1 MVIQSPYKKY
11 KRGQRQANV
20 ETDFT
25 SGMMFSEGA
34 VSDGYVKTLVN
45 FDFTQDGR
53 NALKPRAALT
63 VQEVILPDMSTEL
76 SLSDNALYLSDD
88 ISIKYSKE
96 CVENGVEYRQFILG
110 KPDEVDGELQN
121 KGKILAFTSPKS
133 VNDFND
139 IVASA
144 YTLSPASSSCAFY
157 NTALTEIHG
166 VELVPDAKTAFPV
179 GSFMGNSFYFFD
191 DSSEGKL
198 KHTVFNA
205 DHYDFDEVEVKP
217 ITASE
222 AVNYG
227 YNMLDDSPYTFDDT
241 AGAAGIS
248 FEMQGILPYDHKF
261 VDEDMDDEWDEPV
274 PQLLMNPRANS
285 RIWFRCNY
293 EADANET
300 YVIKWSWKEVSADD
314 WTVFNTE
321 WDANNPFSSVGTPVL
336 QADLIVPA
344 KEILIRC
351 EAYNTDDTTVVEKA
365 MTVGFDFSLDPS
377 STTRNI
383 KEEKYDLS
391 TASGMMSW
399 KNRLVLWGLP
409 VDPTILFISD
419 LDEPGYFP
427 YPNNITVF
435 DEPIISVVELMDTLI
450 VFTKSKVHQVQQND
464 DGTTW
469 TSTVIQ
475 SNLYIEAWDKH
486 LIQSVRNMVYFKSGN
501 YYYMIVPKA
510 QSTTGELTLAPITT
524 PITDFFN
531 HFRVNVSD
539 ICKACF
545 KTYDANGDVVSHD
558 LEDMVTY
565 YNFIDYDNIH
575 NFYIYKTEYAY
586 VHFDIIY
593 NVVDRYWKINI
604 YESAHFLYPFRN
616 DATQNGLMAGTTLV
630 NVINKDTSEEYLK
643 RIIQIFR
650 FDPLSVEDV
659 YIIAGTD
666 FMYSSDYSDAVYD
679 ANTEDINIPTVI
691 AEYNSVVQYDWQTY
705 IKPNPDPEYGYNYGE
720 ADPEYLYNEEY
731 FYDEYYDHWNVS
743 KVYDATIAASYP
755 SYAGANGNLTVDS
768 MYVDV
773 SMLLYEDLTIIG
785 SSDYISGFNRRALYN
800 TIEEDAELL
809 KDIIIFS
816 NRQLLDTGYRDA
828 NLFINKRYRELQL
841 QINNLDNVDMEFGM
855 DFLIAGEPRN
865 VDYKYEVSQVI
876 DELRED
882 EAIVYLDATPYIN
895 EAAYNIDKVNQ
906 WTLRNNLDYDISL
919 WKVRAEISGKG
930 VAPRLRLYTRSQFN
944 YQLFGINWVYREM
957 NMR

>member
-1 MVIQSPYKKY
+1 MAIQAPYKKY
-11 KRGQRQANV
+11 TRGQRQANV

-63 VQEVILPDMSTEL
+63 VQEVILPDMSTVL
-76 SLSDNALYLSDD
+76 SPSDDALYLSDD

-121 KGKILAFTSPKS
+121 TGKILAFTSPKS

-205 DHYDFDEVEVKP
+205 NHYDFDEVEVKS

-227 YNMLDDSPYTFDDT
+227 YNMLDDSPYTFNDT

-261 VDEDMDDEWDEPV
+261 VDEDMDSEWDEPV

-293 EADANET
+293 EADSNET

-336 QADLIVPA
+336 QADLIAPA

-383 KEEKYDLS
+383 KEENYDLS

-409 VDPTILFISD
+409 ADPTILFISD

-531 HFRVNVSD
+531 HFKVNVSD

-575 NFYIYKTEYAY
+575 NFYIYKTEQAY

-630 NVINKDTSEEYLK
+630 NIVNKDTSEEYLK

-659 YIIAGTD
+659 YIIAGSD
-666 FMYSSDYSDAVYD
+666 FTYSSNYSDAVYD
-679 ANTEDINIPTVI
+679 ADTENVTLPTVM
-691 AEYNSVVQYDWQTY
+691 AEYN
-705 IKPNPDPEYGYNYGE
+705 
-720 ADPEYLYNEEY
+720 NE
-731 FYDEYYDHWNVS
+731 
-743 KVYDATIAASYP
+743 
-755 SYAGANGNLTVDS
+755 NLTIDS
-768 MYVDV
+768 IYVDV
-773 SMLLYEDLTIIG
+773 SMLPNEDLTIIG
-785 SSDYISGFNRRALYN
+785 GADYISGFNRRVLYN

-828 NLFINKRYRELQL
+828 NLFVNKRYRELQL

-895 EAAYNIDKVNQ
+895 EPAFNIDKVNQ
-906 WTLRNNLDYDISL
+906 WTIRNNLDYDISL
-919 WKVRAEISGKG
+919 WKVRAEVSGKG

>member
-1 MVIQSPYKKY
+1 MAIQAPYKKY

-20 ETDFT
+20 ETNFT

-63 VQEVILPDMSTEL
+63 IQEVILPDMVTQLSPSDTE
-76 SLSDNALYLSDD
+76 LYLSDD

-96 CVENGVEYRQFILG
+96 CVEDGVEYKQFILG
-110 KPDEVDGELQN
+110 KPDEIDGELQN
-121 KGKILAFTSPKS
+121 KGKILAFTSPKN

-144 YTLSPASSSCAFY
+144 YILSPASSSCAFY

-191 DSSEGKL
+191 DSINGRL
-198 KHTVFNA
+198 KHTVFNS
-205 DHYDFDEVEVKP
+205 DYYDFDAVEIKS

-227 YNMLDDSPYTFDDT
+227 YNMLDENPYTFDDT
-241 AGAAGIS
+241 AGVAGIS
-248 FEMQGILPYDHKF
+248 FEMQGILPYNHKF
-261 VDEDMDDEWDEPV
+261 VDANSDGEWDAPV

-293 EADANET
+293 EADSNEA
-300 YVIKWSWKEVSADD
+300 YVIKWSWKEVSADE

-321 WDANNPFSSVGTPVL
+321 WNRNHPFSSANTPVL

-383 KEEKYDLS
+383 KEENYDLS

-409 VDPTILFISD
+409 ADPTILFISD

-435 DEPIISVVELMDTLI
+435 DEPIIAVVELMDTLI

-531 HFRVNVSD
+531 HFRANVSD
-539 ICKACF
+539 ICKSCF
-545 KTYDANGDVVSHD
+545 KTYDANGNVISHD

-575 NFYIYKTEYAY
+575 NFYIYKTENAY

-630 NVINKDTSEEYLK
+630 NIVDKDISEEYYK

-659 YIIAGTD
+659 YLIAGSD
-666 FMYSSDYSDAVYD
+666 IPYSSTYTDAVVTSDDLMVPVSLGSYS
-679 ANTEDINIPTVI
+679 NENITLNSVFLDVSTLIDENVTVI
-691 AEYNSVVQYDWQTY
+691 G
-705 IKPNPDPEYGYNYGE
+705 NP
-720 ADPEYLYNEEY
+720 
-731 FYDEYYDHWNVS
+731 
-743 KVYDATIAASYP
+743 
-755 SYAGANGNLTVDS
+755 
-768 MYVDV
+768 
-773 SMLLYEDLTIIG
+773 
-785 SSDYISGFNRRALYN
+785 DYISGFNRRALYN
-800 TIEEDAELL
+800 TINADAELL

-828 NLFINKRYRELQL
+828 GLFINKRYRELQL

-882 EAIVYLDATPYIN
+882 EAIVYLDATPYVN
-895 EAAYNIDKVNQ
+895 TSAYNIDKVNQ

-919 WKVRAEISGKG
+919 WKVRAEVSGKG
-930 VAPRLRLYTRSQFN
+930 VAPRLRLYTRNQFN
-944 YQLFGINWVYREM
+944 YQLFGISWVYREM

>member
-1 MVIQSPYKKY
+1 MAIQAPYKKY

-63 VQEVILPDMSTEL
+63 VQEVILPDMSTVL
-76 SLSDNALYLSDD
+76 SPSDDALYLSDD

-121 KGKILAFTSPKS
+121 TGKILAFTSPKS

-139 IVASA
+139 VVASA

-205 DHYDFDEVEVKP
+205 NHYDFDEVEVKS

-227 YNMLDDSPYTFDDT
+227 YNMLDENPYTFDDT
-241 AGAAGIS
+241 AGVAGIS

-261 VDEDMDDEWDEPV
+261 VDEDMDAEWDEPV

-293 EADANET
+293 EADSNET

-321 WDANNPFSSVGTPVL
+321 WDANNPFRSVGTPVL

-409 VDPTILFISD
+409 ADPTILFISD

-558 LEDMVTY
+558 LENMVTY

-575 NFYIYKTEYAY
+575 NFYIYKTEQAY

-630 NVINKDTSEEYLK
+630 NIVNKDTSEEYFK

-659 YIIAGTD
+659 YIIAGSD
-666 FMYSSDYSDAVYD
+666 FTYSSNYSDAVYD
-679 ANTEDINIPTVI
+679 ADTENVTLPTVM
-691 AEYNSVVQYDWQTY
+691 AEYN
-705 IKPNPDPEYGYNYGE
+705 
-720 ADPEYLYNEEY
+720 NE
-731 FYDEYYDHWNVS
+731 
-743 KVYDATIAASYP
+743 
-755 SYAGANGNLTVDS
+755 NLTIDS

-773 SMLLYEDLTIIG
+773 SMLPNEDLTIIG
-785 SSDYISGFNRRALYN
+785 DADYISGFNRRALYN

-895 EAAYNIDKVNQ
+895 ESAYNIDKVNQ

-919 WKVRAEISGKG
+919 WKVRAEVSGKG